1 MLSKTSCS
9 KLLRKNLTRFAPLWA
24 LYSLFLMLCIAICAS
39 YDGLNYWFVSGFK
52 GMMNTMPIFS
62 CGYAFLTANLLFGD
76 LYTPRMC
83 YSLHAFPVKRE
94 TVFGANVA
102 AGILAAVVPNG
113 IFAVI
118 CAPLLAQAS
127 VPGAA
132 ALAWWFFLA
141 STLGYLFF
149 FGTAVLCAMLA
160 GNRLGHAALYGV
172 VSLGGGLAYF
182 LVDTVFTPML
192 YGVLTPGRP
201 FRLLSPVVYMV
212 DRLPLIELTC
222 ESKRVG
228 NTVEYWGTYTLA
240 SGWGYMAGMA
250 ALGLV
255 LLGAALW
262 LYRRRALEKAGD
274 FLAVDHLDSVVLVAL
289 SLCAG
294 TVFTTVGS
302 TIEHKLALLFLAV
315 GVVVGWFAGE
325 MLLKRTTRVFRGRTF
340 LGLGA
345 LVLVLAVSL
354 GLTKLDVLGIEDRIP
369 DVGKAE
375 RILLDG
381 SIQLNPED
389 YELVRTFHSQALAD
403 RVSDTDRM
411 AYARE
416 DSPRIY
422 SYTILYELGGG
433 NDMRRSYSVKEGT
446 PAWESA
452 RKLASSVPAVMMYS
466 GGYRRDETLNDEA
479 FLNQTGQPLHITVIN
494 RQLPPELVNQQTV
507 DKLLNAMLQDIH
519 EGSFAQE
526 DAFHPVIDLPEVEGR
541 IYSYDLSM
549 SFPGEESEH
558 ERYLYLRFYEDS
570 VHTLQALE
578 ELGISREDL
587 HSAMTQNFQGR
598 YFG

>member
-24 LYSLFLMLCIAICAS
+24 LYGLFLMLCIAICIS
-39 YDGLNYWFVSGFK
+39 GNGLDYWFVANFR

-83 YSLHAFPVKRE
+83 YSLHAFPVKRDIL
-94 TVFGANVA
+94 FKANVT

-113 IFAVI
+113 IFALV
-118 CAPLLAQAS
+118 CAPLLAQAP

-182 LVDTVFTPML
+182 LVDTVYTPML

-201 FRLLSPVVYMV
+201 FKLLSPVVYMV
-212 DRLPLIELTC
+212 DRVPLIDLTC

-228 NTVEYWGTYTLA
+228 SILEYSGTYTLS

-255 LLGAALW
+255 LMGAALW

-274 FLAVDHLDSVVLVAL
+274 FLAVPHLDSVVLVAL

-294 TVFTTVGS
+294 TVFTAVGS
-302 TIEHKLALLFLAV
+302 TIDRKLSLLFLAV
-315 GVVVGWFAGE
+315 GMVVGWFAGE
-325 MLLKRTTRVFRGRTF
+325 MLLKRTTRVFRGKAF
-340 LGLGA
+340 LGFGA
-345 LVLVLAVSL
+345 LALALAVSL

-369 DVGKAE
+369 DSGKAE

-403 RVSDTDRM
+403 RVTDADRESNM
-411 AYARE
+411 RE

-433 NDMRRSYSVKEGT
+433 KDMRRNYSVKEGT

-452 RKLASSVPAVMMYS
+452 RKLASTVPAVMAYS
-466 GGYRRDETLNDEA
+466 GGYRRNEALNDA
-479 FLNQTGQPLHITVIN
+479 SFLGLTGQPLHITVVN
-494 RQLPPELVNQQTV
+494 RQLAPELVNQQTV

-519 EGSFAQE
+519 EGNFAQE
-526 DAFHPVIDLPEVEGR
+526 EAFHPVIDLPEVGGR
-541 IYSYDLSM
+541 ISSYDISM
-549 SFPGEESEH
+549 SFPGEEPEQ
-558 ERYLYLRFYEDS
+558 ERYLFLRVYEDS
-570 VHTLQALE
+570 VHTLEALE

-587 HSAMTQNFQGR
+587 HSATIQNYQNR